1 MRFERSIH
9 AVSLRER
16 IVFIS
21 DLLRFFLSVPRLVK
35 KI

>member
-1 MRFERSIH
+1 MRFGRSIH

-21 DLLRFFLSVPRLVK
+21 DLLRFFSVYHALSK
-35 KI
+35 S